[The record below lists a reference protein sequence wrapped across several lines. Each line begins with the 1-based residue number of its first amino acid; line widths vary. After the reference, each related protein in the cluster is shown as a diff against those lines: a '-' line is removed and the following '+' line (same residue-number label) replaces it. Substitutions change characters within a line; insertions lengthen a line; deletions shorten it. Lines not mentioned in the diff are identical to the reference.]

1 MLLVV
6 VLETKNKEGSD
17 YIYFK
22 AILNRFYKERG
33 TGISIKPIFMNGKG
47 NYDKVDNKINH
58 LVSQYDGRCEV
69 IYFIDVDN
77 TDLKFDQQQLNRD
90 IINYCEKKNY
100 EIVWYNRTVEDVLLG
115 EIVKKNKT
123 EMAYKFFDENKINT
137 IDEELLSINKFD
149 LITIGKSNVKYVLD
163 KYLIKK

>member
-1 MLLVV
+1 M
-6 VLETKNKEGSD
+6 
-17 YIYFK
+17 
-22 AILNRFYKERG
+22 
-33 TGISIKPIFMNGKG
+33 
-47 NYDKVDNKINH
+47 
-58 LVSQYDGRCEV
+58 
-69 IYFIDVDN
+69 
-77 TDLKFDQQQLNRD
+77 
-90 IINYCEKKNY
+90 
-100 EIVWYNRTVEDVLLG
+100 TVEDVLLG